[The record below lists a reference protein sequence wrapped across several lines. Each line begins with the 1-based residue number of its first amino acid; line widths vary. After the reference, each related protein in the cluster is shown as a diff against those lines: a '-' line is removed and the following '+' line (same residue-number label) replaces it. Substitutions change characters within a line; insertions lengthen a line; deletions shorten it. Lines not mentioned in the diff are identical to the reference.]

1 LGIEIEVGEELIV
14 VDHAYS
20 HFKVSLHVH
29 LCQHVSGE
37 PQAIECDEV
46 RWVTLEAIDQF
57 PFPKANTTIIEA
69 LKKRFPPT
77 NP

>member
-1 LGIEIEVGEELIV
+1 M
-14 VDHAYS
+14 
-20 HFKVSLHVH
+20 SLHVH
-29 LCQHVSGE
+29 LCQHLSGE

-69 LKKRFPPT
+69 LKKRFLPA